1 MSVSTTK
8 AYQQF
13 KMRVRA
19 ENVMPCEMFF
29 MTGVTGWT
37 IPSGVLVYDTSSNKL
52 LIGTGSSA
60 ETVTS
65 S

>member
-1 MSVSTTK
+1 MSVTKTK
-8 AYQQF
+8 AYQHF
-13 KMRVRA
+13 KLRVKA
-19 ENVMPCEMFF
+19 ENIMPAEMFF
-29 MTGVTGWT
+29 MSGTTGWT
-37 IPSGVLVYDTSSNKL
+37 IPSGVLVYDTTNNKL